1 MQDLTSR
8 LQWRHLRLIHAIDE
22 YGQLSVAAEHLAIT
36 QPAASRMLAEVEQ
49 MVGQPLFAR
58 TSKGMVPTAIADVLI
73 RHAGE
78 LLRGLASTADEVA
91 AFGAGKT
98 GRVRVGSVTGAA
110 IAFVVPAVHALKQ
123 DVEGADVYVG
133 VGPSDALMEGLLNGE
148 YDFILSRV
156 PNDLDPRL
164 FEIMDWRNETAESL
178 VRSGHKLTQIARPS
192 ITDLAGFG
200 WVAQATGTPMRKA
213 VEEAF
218 LAHGVPLPDDIVTT
232 TSLLVMIAYLQISD
246 SIAPVSSEV
255 GDLARSTGVGGIQS
269 VSVQQPMVISPYH
282 LIQRKSVTINP
293 LAQRLRNLVVDGLS
307 KPLA

>member
-22 YGQLSVAAEHLAIT
+22 YGQLSVAADHLAIT

-58 TSKGMVPTAIADVLI
+58 TSKGMVPTAIAEVLI
-73 RHAGE
+73 RHAGG
-78 LLRGLASTADEVA
+78 LLRALASTADEVA

-110 IAFVVPAVHALKQ
+110 IAYVVPAVHALKQ

-133 VGPSDALMEGLLNGE
+133 VGPSDTLMEGLLNGE

-156 PNDLDPRL
+156 PNELDPRL
-164 FEIMDWRNETAESL
+164 FEIMDWRNETAEFL

-218 LAHGVPLPDDIVTT
+218 LAHGVPLPEDIVTT

-246 SIAPVSSEV
+246 SISPVSSEV
-255 GDLARSTGVGGIQS
+255 GDLVRSTGVGGIQS
-269 VSVQQPMVISPYH
+269 ITVQQPLVISPYH
-282 LIQRKSVTINP
+282 LIQRKSVMINP